1 MDADFYM
8 IQDVEVNAIRKNLH
22 IGNPKIRDAMKRDEE
37 ARQLSRR
44 KEEFQKFDKEFLSWE
59 RGQMLSEDICVTSA
73 RRGPPDIRCAHKTHH
88 MLRVRGSVTGL
99 VRPSR
104 IRDSDPRLPDFLYL

>member
-22 IGNPKIRDAMKRDEE
+22 IGSPQVRAAMKRDEE

-44 KEEFQKFDKEFLSWE
+44 KEEFQKFDKEFLNWE
-59 RGQMLSEDICVTSA
+59 RGQMISEDICVTST
-73 RRGPPDIRCAHKTHH
+73 RRGPPDIRCAHHTHH
-88 MLRVRGSVTGL
+88 SLRVRVP
-99 VRPSR
+99 VRPAAR
-104 IRDSDPRLPDFLYL
+104 NTRLFLGFL